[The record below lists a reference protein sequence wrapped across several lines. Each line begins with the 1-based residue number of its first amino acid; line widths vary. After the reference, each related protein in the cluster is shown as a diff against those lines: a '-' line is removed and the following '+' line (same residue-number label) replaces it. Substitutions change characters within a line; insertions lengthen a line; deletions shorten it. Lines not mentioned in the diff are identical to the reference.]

1 MTNLAT
7 NLHDAAHQYPDRPA
21 IRLDET
27 VLSYAEL
34 NNLAARV
41 AGRLR
46 EQDTQPGD
54 RVGLMVPNVPAF
66 AVLYYGILYAGC
78 AVVPM
83 NPLLKQREIEHYLR
97 DSGATTMFAWHASAD
112 EAAAAAKAVGSTV
125 FEVTDG
131 VLAEIAGWPVATE
144 VANQGDDDTAVV
156 LYTSGTTGTP
166 KGAQLTHA
174 NMRANAS
181 VSASTLFDVS
191 SADVIMGCLPL
202 FHAFGQ
208 TCGLNT
214 AVYAG
219 ASLTLVPRFDP
230 ATALKV
236 IERDA
241 VTVFEGVPT
250 MYVAM
255 LQAGSTVADTSTL
268 RLCVSGGAAL
278 PAEILA
284 EFKKEFGA
292 AILEGYGLSE
302 TSPVASFNRADAAKA
317 GSIGLPI
324 EGVEMRIVGDGD
336 TEVAQGEV
344 GEIVIRGHNVMR
356 GYWKRPDATAE
367 ALRGGW
373 FHTGDVGRRDEDGF
387 FFIVD
392 RMKELVIRGG
402 FNIYPREIEEVLYEH
417 PSVFEVA
424 VIGVPHASLG
434 EEVAAAV
441 ALKAGEQATPEELR
455 TFVKDRVAAYKYPR
469 HVWIVDALP
478 KGATGKILKRE
489 IEIPEGLA

>member
-7 NLHDAAHQYPDRPA
+7 NLHDAAVQHADRPA
-21 IRLDET
+21 VRLDEQ
-27 VLSYAEL
+27 VLTYAEL
-34 NNLAARV
+34 GDLTARV
-41 AGRLR
+41 AGWLR
-46 EQDTQPGD
+46 QRGTAPGD
-54 RVGLMVPNVPAF
+54 RIGLMVPNVPAF
-66 AVLYYGILYAGC
+66 AVLYYGILRAG
-78 AVVPM
+78 ATVVPM
-83 NPLLKQREIEHYLR
+83 NPLLKEREIEHYLA
-97 DSGATTMFAWHASAD
+97 DSGATTVFAWHGSASEA
-112 EAAAAAKAVGSTV
+112 EAAAITADSRCVV
-125 FEVTDG
+125 VTDDLLE
-131 VLAEIAGWPVATE
+131 VVATWPVLSE
-144 VANQGDDDTAVV
+144 VAERADDDTAVI

-181 VSASTLFDVS
+181 VAASTLFDVGPD
-191 SADVIMGCLPL
+191 DVIMGCLPL

-208 TCGLNT
+208 TCALNV

-219 ASLTLVPRFDP
+219 ASLTLIPRFDP
-230 ATALKV
+230 AVALKV
-236 IERDA
+236 IERDS

-255 LQAGSTVADTSTL
+255 LQAGATVADTSTL

-278 PAEILA
+278 PAEILTGFA
-284 EFKKEFGA
+284 REFGA

-302 TSPVASFNRADAAKA
+302 TSPVASFNRAERAKA

-324 EGVEMRIVGDGD
+324 DGVEMRVVGEDDKPLATG
-336 TEVAQGEV
+336 GI

-356 GYWKRPDATAE
+356 GYWNRPEASAE

-373 FHTGDVGRRDEDGF
+373 FHTGDVGRQDEDGF

-392 RMKELVIRGG
+392 RKKELIIRGG
-402 FNIYPREIEEVLYEH
+402 FNVYPREVEEVLYEH
-417 PSVFEVA
+417 PA
-424 VIGVPHASLG
+424 VLEAAVLGVSHPTHG

-441 ALKAGEQATPEELR
+441 VLKPGAKVSAEELR
-455 TFVKDRVAAYKYPR
+455 DYVKTRVAAYKYPR
-469 HVWIVDALP
+469 HVWLVDALP

-489 IEIPEGLA
+489 VQLPEELG